1 MIRQGRP
8 EKLNEDLKRW
18 IVIHQL
24 GSEESLK
31 ATEIRDDM
39 PMVIEKKLRNEL
51 EDRGLKRT
59 ESDLRS
65 DIENLL
71 PGISAIQKYL
81 KPVNERI
88 AKPSPLD
95 DPWHLGKLG
104 DYPLSTEAIPYVLK
118 VKSGHKLGAFTI
130 RQARC
135 VSYLYTTVKNID
147 LLDSISFRYS
157 LYERICE
164 ISDTDYNTTAY
175 DELLSDEKS
184 QRKLVEYF
192 DKEIDYS
199 NFKSY
204 KLAFEEIT
212 KVEMAGISVDTTQFY
227 IIDNKIHAVFNNE
240 IGQSI
245 QYLLPVKDID
255 KFINGLKEQGLLKS
269 RKQTTEGMDIITL
282 KKPMAIEIPSD
293 KLLEVSNER
302 SHSQKVKE

>member
-18 IVIHQL
+18 IVIQQL
-24 GSEESLK
+24 GSEGNLK

-39 PMVIEKKLRNEL
+39 PIVIERKLRNEL

-59 ESDLRS
+59 ENDLRS
-65 DIENLL
+65 DFENLL

-104 DYPLSTEAIPYVLK
+104 KYPLSAEAIPYVLK
-118 VKSGHKLGAFTI
+118 VKSGHKLGDFTI

-164 ISDTDYNTTAY
+164 ISDTDYDTTAY

-184 QRKLVEYF
+184 QRKLVENF

-204 KLAFEEIT
+204 KRAFEEIT
-212 KVEMAGISVDTTQFY
+212 KVEMAGISADTTRFY
-227 IIDNKIHAVFNNE
+227 IRDNKIYAVFNNE
-240 IGQSI
+240 RGQSR

-255 KFINGLKEQGLLKS
+255 KFIYGLKDQGLFKS
-269 RKQTTEGMDIITL
+269 RKQTTEGMDIIML
-282 KKPMAIEIPSD
+282 KKPLAIVIPHD
-293 KLLEVSNER
+293 KILEVSNER
-302 SHSQKVKE
+302 THNKKSKG